1 MGMYD
6 YLFIDTNKL
15 PISEQ
20 EKEELGSEP
29 GWQTK
34 DFDNLLTEVYITD
47 EGELKINR
55 WEYKNVPLEERPFP
69 DGEGLLS
76 LVGSLQRINERLETV
91 PLTGPVRFYT
101 GGGMEKWY
109 EFVAFFVKGFLLQI
123 EKIETE

>member
-6 YLFIDTNKL
+6 HLFIDTNKL

-20 EKEELGSEP
+20 EKKELGSEP

-55 WEYKNVPLEERPFP
+55 WEYEEVPPEENA
-69 DGEGLLS
+69 EGMPG
-76 LVGSLQRINERLETV
+76 VIGSFKRVNERLETV
-91 PLTGPVRFYT
+91 PLTGCVLFYT
-101 GGGMEKWY
+101 GGGKEKWY